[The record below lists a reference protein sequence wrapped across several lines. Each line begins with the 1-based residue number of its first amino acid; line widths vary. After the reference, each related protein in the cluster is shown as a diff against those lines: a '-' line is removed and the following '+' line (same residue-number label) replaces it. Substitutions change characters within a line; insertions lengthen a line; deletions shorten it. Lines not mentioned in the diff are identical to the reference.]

1 MTPAVPAGVVLA
13 AGAGTRAR
21 PLSLLRPKSLFPVGG
36 SPLLERALTAM
47 RPHLG
52 SGPAHL
58 AVNAHHLA
66 EQVARHVG
74 DDAHVSVEQPE
85 ALGTAGALGALRQWL
100 GQRDALVLNADAYLV
115 GVDPVST
122 LLEGW
127 DGRRSRLLV
136 VTAEGAPDFTDERG
150 GWRYVGGCLL
160 PAAALTGLRGE
171 PSGLYEVLWR
181 DQEAAGGLDLV
192 RFEGTAI
199 DCGTPSDY
207 LRANLHTSGGHPV
220 VGDGAQVMGT
230 LVRSVVWDGAVV
242 RPDEH
247 LVDCVRAGSA
257 DQPVTVRVDPRPD
270 GEA

>member
-36 SPLLERALTAM
+36 TPLLDRALTAM

-52 SGPAHL
+52 SGPTHL

-66 EQVARHVG
+66 EQVVRHVG
-74 DDAHVSVEQPE
+74 DSAHISVEQPE
-85 ALGTAGALGALRQWL
+85 ALGTAGALGALRGWL
-100 GQRDALVLNADAYLV
+100 DHRDALVLNADAYLA
-115 GVDPVST
+115 GADPVST

-136 VTAEGAPDFTDERG
+136 VPAELAPDFTDERG

-160 PAAALTGLRGE
+160 TTAALTGIRAE
-171 PSGLYEVLWR
+171 PSGLFEVMWR
-181 DQEAAGGLDLV
+181 DLHAAGGLDLV
-192 RFEGTAI
+192 SFEGTAI
-199 DCGTPSDY
+199 DCGTPADY
-207 LRANLHTSGGHPV
+207 LRANLHASGGHPV
-220 VGDGAQVMGT
+220 VGEGARVMGT

-242 RPDEH
+242 GQQEH
-247 LVDCVRAGSA
+247 LVDSVRAGSA
-257 DQPVTVRVDPRPD
+257 DAPVTVRAA
-270 GEA
+270 G